1 MKNNVKALLLLI
13 MFLPTIGILNAT
25 ELKLPEIHVD
35 IVMQMETSFGDD
47 VVVQDS
53 SCQGSFEKT
62 LYKVPDSKFT
72 VRSAMIEVI
81 GKFGK
86 SIEYNI
92 EFGVSV
98 CPFSGEAT
106 GFVLKEAGVFYKPF
120 EWIRLG
126 LMKGH
131 IMRGF
136 EIHQCCTEVLT
147 VEKPHSS
154 AAFIGQCHATGAVVE
169 ADYDISE
176 TMGFS
181 TQLAFLNG
189 FKGESFDKEYDRNIG
204 LILRTP
210 LSGLSI
216 CGYYN
221 DIKQD
226 LGKTDPITFEPIYEK
241 TNRMGLGAEFDFHN
255 IFVRGEY
262 YTGKGFPGS
271 TVPDTVKTAKDL
283 KMNAFYIE
291 GAYTIKTNWDKIPY
305 IQPYAMYQSW
315 NKASNVKGYYWDIGA
330 TQIVEHI
337 YCDDFVSS
345 YFTAGITL
353 GLDEKHTKLKIDY
366 EVPVDVPDNE
376 FNEAKKL
383 TIRIQSGF

>member
-1 MKNNVKALLLLI
+1 MKNNVKSLISLI
-13 MFLPTIGILNAT
+13 MFLLTIGILNAT
-25 ELKLPEIHVD
+25 ELELPEIHVD
-35 IVMQMETSFGDD
+35 IVMQIETSFGDD

-53 SCQGSFEKT
+53 SWQGSFEKT
-62 LYKVPDSKFT
+62 LYKVPDSKFA

-86 SIEYNI
+86 SIEYNM
-92 EFGVSV
+92 EFGVST
-98 CPFSGEAT
+98 CPFSGEET
-106 GFVLKEAGVFYKPF
+106 GFGLKEAGVFYRPF
-120 EWIRLG
+120 ERIKLG

-147 VEKPHSS
+147 VEKPHSG

-169 ADYDISE
+169 ADYDVSE

-189 FKGESFDKEYDRNIG
+189 FKGKSLDKEYDRNIG
-204 LILRTP
+204 LIFRTP
-210 LSGLSI
+210 LPGISI

-226 LGKTDPITFEPIYEK
+226 LGKTDPVTFEPIYEK
-241 TNRMGLGAEFDFHN
+241 SNRMGFGAEFDFHN
-255 IFVRGEY
+255 IFIRGEY

-271 TVPDTVKTAKDL
+271 TIPDTVKSAKDL

-315 NKASNVKGYYWDIGA
+315 NKASNAKGYYWDIGS

-345 YFTAGITL
+345 YFTAGITI

-376 FNEAKKL
+376 FKEAKKL

>member
-1 MKNNVKALLLLI
+1 MSNNVKTLISLTIFLL
-13 MFLPTIGILNAT
+13 TIGILNAT
-25 ELKLPEIHVD
+25 DLELPEIHTN
-35 IVMQMETSFGDD
+35 IVLQTNAYFGDD

-53 SCQGSFEKT
+53 SWQGTFENII
-62 LYKVPDSKFT
+62 YKVPDSKFT
-72 VRSAMIEVI
+72 VRSVMIEAI

-86 SIEYNI
+86 NIEYNM
-92 EFGVSV
+92 EFGMST
-98 CPFSGEAT
+98 CPFSGAET
-106 GFVLKEAGVFYKPF
+106 GFGVKEAGVFYKPF

-136 EIHQCCTEVLT
+136 EIYQCCTEVLT
-147 VEKPHSS
+147 VEKPHSG

-176 TMGFS
+176 SMGFS

-189 FKGESFDKEYDRNIG
+189 FSGKSFDKEYDRNIG
-204 LILRTP
+204 LIFRTP
-210 LSGLSI
+210 LDGVSI
-216 CGYYN
+216 GGYYN

-226 LGKTDPITFEPIYEK
+226 LGKTDPITFEPIYK
-241 TNRMGLGAEFDFHN
+241 KSNRMGFGAEFDFHN

-262 YTGKGFPGS
+262 YTGKGFTS
-271 TVPDTVKTAKDL
+271 IFPDTIKTSENL
-283 KMNAFYIE
+283 EMNAFYIE
-291 GAYTIKTNWDKIPY
+291 GAYTIKTNWDIIPY
-305 IQPYAMYQSW
+305 IQPYFMYQSW
-315 NKASNVKGYYWDIGA
+315 NKASNVDGYYWNNAA
-330 TQIVEHI
+330 TFIDDTI

-353 GLDEKHTKLKIDY
+353 GLDEEHTKLRIDY

-376 FNEAKKL
+376 FKEAKKL
-383 TIRIQSGF
+383 IVRLQSGF